1 MRAWRWMVAVVLMVA
16 AVSPVS
22 AQRPPVTHP
31 SNASQNLSLNFDR
44 SSPPGD
50 QHLWP
55 TRTLLAYS
63 HLDPALAYGTLYL
76 TCLSNSSADS
86 GRCPTSDTGEN
97 ASTMSSV
104 ALLFRERRSG
114 LRTELSLTGYLQR
127 AERTIACSSDYWQP
141 GTRPLWTSFNVEC
154 FGEPP
159 VGTGVTLFLPAA
171 ELQKLVA
178 GRWDA
183 ELVMRLSN
191 VSGADLATYTF
202 TFDLTITDYANASIY
217 FPLYDQITPLVNL
230 NIDYNPIGPPP
241 TVGGRAT
248 LDMCLYD
255 GLGSQVAYMEVTID
269 DGPRAAPGRPDG
281 MYSVWHGAGGNT
293 ESDHLDYDIDLDYG
307 GRPLSMRNG
316 RMQVLPGIDTA
327 QLRMVVLPGM
337 SYPVYCVPT
346 PLTLRT
352 PRVPA
357 STKAAGYYEG
367 ELNIKVVLPPSS
379 P

>member
-1 MRAWRWMVAVVLMVA
+1 
-16 AVSPVS
+16 
-22 AQRPPVTHP
+22 
-31 SNASQNLSLNFDR
+31 
-44 SSPPGD
+44 
-50 QHLWP
+50 
-55 TRTLLAYS
+55 
-63 HLDPALAYGTLYL
+63 
-76 TCLSNSSADS
+76 
-86 GRCPTSDTGEN
+86 
-97 ASTMSSV
+97 MSSV

>member
-1 MRAWRWMVAVVLMVA
+1 MH
-16 AVSPVS
+16 VSPS
-22 AQRPPVTHP
+22 EM
-31 SNASQNLSLNFDR
+31 D
-44 SSPPGD
+44 
-50 QHLWP
+50 
-55 TRTLLAYS
+55 
-63 HLDPALAYGTLYL
+63 
-76 TCLSNSSADS
+76 
-86 GRCPTSDTGEN
+86 
-97 ASTMSSV
+97 
-104 ALLFRERRSG
+104 
-114 LRTELSLTGYLQR
+114 
-127 AERTIACSSDYWQP
+127 
-141 GTRPLWTSFNVEC
+141 
-154 FGEPP
+154 
-159 VGTGVTLFLPAA
+159 
-171 ELQKLVA
+171 KLVA

-183 ELVMRLSN
+183 VLEL
-191 VSGADLATYTF
+191 DLRVDSVGSALAAYTF
-202 TFDLTITDYANASIY
+202 IFDLTITDYTNASIY

-269 DGPRAAPGRPDG
+269 DGTRAAPGRPDG

-357 STKAAGYYEG
+357 STKAAGYYQG